1 MEYIKVNFNPVQL
14 KIIQSIAKRL
24 CELVNVSIP
33 AMRGIIW
40 RALSEWQKKYNKTI
54 TEIDNMPMSKKIRA
68 AKEIFNI
75 GKRELKTMLN
85 EPKEQNKLLL
95 DIIFE
100 RALKYYM
107 DYINKLKM

>member
-14 KIIQSIAKRL
+14 KVIQNIANRL
-24 CELVNVSIP
+24 CELIKVSIP

-40 RALSEWQKKYNKTI
+40 QALSEWQRKYNKTI
-54 TEIDNMPMSKKIRA
+54 TEINNMPMSKKIIA
-68 AKEIFNI
+68 TKEIFNI

-85 EPKEQNKLLL
+85 EPKDQNEILL

-100 RALKYYM
+100 RAFKYYM
-107 DYINKLKM
+107 EYINKLKM

>member
-14 KIIQSIAKRL
+14 KLIQNVAKRL
-24 CELVNVSIP
+24 CELVNVSTP
-33 AMRGIIW
+33 AMRCIIW
-40 RALSEWQKKYNKTI
+40 HALSEWQRKYNKTI
-54 TEIDNMPMSKKIRA
+54 TEIDNMPMGKKIIA

-85 EPKEQNKLLL
+85 EPKEQNEILL

-100 RALKYYM
+100 RAFKYYLE
-107 DYINKLKM
+107 YTNKLRM

>member
-14 KIIQSIAKRL
+14 KVIQSIAKRL

-40 RALSEWQKKYNKTI
+40 RALSEWQRKYNKTI
-54 TEIDNMPMSKKIRA
+54 TEIGTMPMSKKVRA

-85 EPKEQNKLLL
+85 EPKKQSEILL

-100 RALKYYM
+100 KAFKYYM
-107 DYINKLKM
+107 KFINKLRM